1 MMCNHEEGFAMET
14 GPEIKI
20 ILEDEGEVRVR
31 NVRPVQNES
40 LLGKVTQLGTGAVE
54 FGLSL
59 MTMPLNILPAESRQ
73 HLRNAARELLYAV
86 TSLPGSLADA
96 ATEAVKDWA
105 SEKAVASEV
114 TVSPAQ
120 KASSP
125 PSKAA

>member
-1 MMCNHEEGFAMET
+1 MET

-105 SEKAVASEV
+105 GEKAVASEV

-120 KASSP
+120 KVSSP
-125 PSKAA
+125 PSSLK